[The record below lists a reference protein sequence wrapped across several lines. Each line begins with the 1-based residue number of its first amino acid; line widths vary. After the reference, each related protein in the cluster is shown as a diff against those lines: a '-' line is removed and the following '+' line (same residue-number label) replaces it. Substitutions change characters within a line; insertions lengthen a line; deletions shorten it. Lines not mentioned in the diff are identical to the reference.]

1 MLLPCHG
8 NPRVGDVAPAFARC
22 ESRASWVE
30 KNRGDIW
37 RHGRNWK
44 NSAWYV
50 ESWSKATQVKLSDF
64 WCSKKEELRSN
75 WPIWQNVMT
84 AIILQYTAMITIWLQ
99 YIIAMVQYNCSNQGL
114 IHWHRIIS
122 RLILNVLILKGLVS
136 FVKVE
141 HLDQSLLIATC
152 FFRLQVSLIAKFWLP
167 NVFGKLGW
175 LLLAC
180 TRPILAD
187 NADSDVLGH
196 DTDDDTEE
204 QLKNSW
210 RTVIWVFDIFWH
222 LWLWDHFD
230 VFGISSF
237 YVIFAYVCIVQPLQ
251 WRTLPN
257 LSPPSDR
264 FLGWHLRQ
272 WFGGSVW
279 YALILC

>member
-64 WCSKKEELRSN
+64 GCSKKEELRSN

-141 HLDQSLLIATC
+141 HLDQSLLIASIIDSEILTAKC
-152 FFRLQVSLIAKFWLP
+152 VWKARLAASCLHPTHPCWQCRQRCPRPWY
-167 NVFGKLGW
+167 GW
-175 LLLAC
+175 WHRR
-180 TRPILAD
+180 T
-187 NADSDVLGH
+187 V
-196 DTDDDTEE
+196 EE
-204 QLKNSW
+204 QLKNSDLGLWHILTSLTVRPLW
-210 RTVIWVFDIFWH
+210 RLWH
-222 LWLWDHFD
+222 F
-230 VFGISSF
+230 V
-237 YVIFAYVCIVQPLQ
+237 
-251 WRTLPN
+251 
-257 LSPPSDR
+257 
-264 FLGWHLRQ
+264 
-272 WFGGSVW
+272 
-279 YALILC
+279 ILCHFCICLHHATIAVEDLTKSFTTIGSIPWMAPEAMIWGFSMICSDTMLIC